1 MMNIFDWDNM
11 KQVHSLLHGFH
22 ARRSVVCAAH
32 RLRHQ
37 QSGHDNVQH
46 SFPQVASMIV
56 ELRGHDEDN
65 AIENLAIDEVLCVLF

>member
-1 MMNIFDWDNM
+1 M

-22 ARRSVVCAAH
+22 ARRSVLRVAH

-37 QSGHDNVQH
+37 QFVLDNVQH
-46 SFPQVASMIV
+46 SSLRVASMIV